1 MSPFDAAWNLLK
13 AIPTRTYYGTLE
25 HPNDTYRISGGSN
38 FGHGAN
44 PARTVTHQ
52 RGNQFRES
60 LPDFPLA
67 RHSGIQDM
75 LEISDLPPHAVAAE
89 SALNQAIEEGLIDAS
104 DQKAIDDF
112 YTTMS
117 ERYYPDRNEPYIE
130 RQQPPPPISLNEQF
144 SQTGPRYT

>member
-13 AIPTRTYYGTLE
+13 AIPTRYYYGPLE
-25 HPNDTYRISGGSN
+25 HSNETYRIRGGSA
-38 FGHGAN
+38 FPLAPH
-44 PARTVTHQ
+44 VTHQ

-67 RHSGIQDM
+67 RHSKIQDM
-75 LEISDLPPHAVAAE
+75 LEYDTSEPPPHAVAAE
-89 SALNQAIEEGLIDAS
+89 SALNQAIERGLIDPN
-104 DQKAIDDF
+104 DQNAVDDF
-112 YTTMS
+112 YSTMS

-130 RQQPPPPISLNEQF
+130 RQQPPPPISLNEQL

>member
-13 AIPTRTYYGTLE
+13 AIPTRHYYGKLE
-25 HPNDTYRISGGSN
+25 HPNETYRTSRQ
-38 FGHGAN
+38 FA
-44 PARTVTHQ
+44 VQ

-67 RHSGIQDM
+67 RHSKIQDM
-75 LEISDLPPHAVAAE
+75 LDYDTSEPPPHAVAAE
-89 SALNQAIEEGLIDAS
+89 SALNEAIERGLIDSS
-104 DQKAIDDF
+104 DQNAIDDF

-130 RQQPPPPISLNEQF
+130 RQQPPPPISLNEQL

>member
-13 AIPTRTYYGTLE
+13 AIPTRYYYGQLE
-25 HPNDTYRISGGSN
+25 HPNDTYRTSGGS
-38 FGHGAN
+38 AS
-44 PARTVTHQ
+44 PLAPTVTHQ

-67 RHSGIQDM
+67 RHSKIQDM
-75 LEISDLPPHAVAAE
+75 LEISDLSPHAVAAE
-89 SALNQAIEEGLIDAS
+89 SALNRAIEEGLVDAS

-130 RQQPPPPISLNEQF
+130 RQQPRPFDERMFPQEEMQ
-144 SQTGPRYT
+144 